1 MTFFAAWV
9 HTPLATA
16 AGWTLLHSLWEGAVI
31 AAVLAATLAVVR
43 PSRLRYAAAGL
54 AMFAMLAGFGVTF
67 ARVMPGARIQRLT
80 VDRPRATPAPN
91 RLEEGPRVTEG
102 LAQRVIPWLAPFWT
116 AGVLLFYLRHL
127 AGWMAAQHLRRTG
140 VCCASDFWQERLDR
154 LGASLRLSRP
164 VTLLESA
171 LAEVPLVIGHLS
183 PVILMPVGLLV
194 GLPAGQIESILLHE
208 LAHIRRHDYLVNM
221 LQTAVEGFFFYNP
234 AVWWISGVMRA
245 ERENCCD
252 DLAVAVNGNAREY
265 AAALAQLEQNR
276 WDARQAALAATG
288 GNTMK
293 RIRRLLSQ
301 PEGPRA
307 TLTPL
312 FFAAILMITAVVG
325 LAAWQAKSPAPQP
338 KTILL
343 TQAQPAPRSSPYTL
357 WLEEDVAYIITDRE
371 RAAFVQLQTDPERVK
386 FIEQFWARRNPTP
399 GAPENEYRR
408 EHYRRIAYAN
418 EHFAPS
424 SGTPGWKTDRGR
436 IYITFG
442 PPEERDGHP
451 NGDATTTL
459 PYERWRYLYINA
471 IGNDVNMEFV
481 DTTGSGDFRMTR
493 DPSELQQ
500 QQQRVQRP
508 RP

>member
-1 MTFFAAWV
+1 MTLFTAWV

-16 AGWTLLHSLWEGAVI
+16 AGWTLLHSLWEGAIVAAALAI
-31 AAVLAATLAVVR
+31 ALAVIR
-43 PSRLRYAAAGL
+43 SSRLRYAAAGV
-54 AMFAMLAGFGVTF
+54 AMLAMLAGFIATF
-67 ARVMPGARIQRLT
+67 AHEIPGARIQRLT
-80 VDRPRATPAPN
+80 VERPLITPPPN
-91 RLEEGPRVTEG
+91 RLEERPRLREALV
-102 LAQRVIPWLAPFWT
+102 QRVIPWLAPFWT
-116 AGVLLFYLRHL
+116 VGVLLFYLRHL

-140 VCCASDFWQERLDR
+140 VCCASDFWQERLNR
-154 LGASLRLSRP
+154 LGASVRLSRP
-164 VTLLESA
+164 VSLLESA
-171 LAEVPLVIGHLS
+171 LAEVPVVIGHVR
-183 PVILMPVGLLV
+183 PVILMPVGLLA
-194 GLPAGQIESILLHE
+194 GLPAGQIEAILLHE

-221 LQTAVEGFFFYNP
+221 LQTAVDGLFFYHP

-307 TLTPL
+307 ALTPL
-312 FFAAILMITAVVG
+312 FFAAALMITAVAG
-325 LAAWQAKSPAPQP
+325 LAAWQAKAPAPP
-338 KTILL
+338 RKTILL
-343 TQAQPAPRSSPYTL
+343 AQAQPAPRLVTPYTK

-371 RAAFVQLQTDPERVK
+371 RAAFVQLQTDPEREK

-399 GAPENEYRR
+399 GATENEYQK

-418 EHFAPS
+418 VHFAPG
-424 SGTPGWKTDRGR
+424 SGTPGWKTDRGH

-442 PPEERDGHP
+442 PPDERDEHP
-451 NGDATTTL
+451 NGDATTL
-459 PYERWRYLYINA
+459 PFERWRYRYIDR
-471 IGNDVNMEFV
+471 IGNDINVEFV
-481 DTTGSGDFRMTR
+481 DTAGSGDFRMTR
-493 DPSELQQ
+493 DPSERQQ
-500 QQQRVQRP
+500 PVQRP